1 MQDPRTRQ
9 EFGTGPRVG
18 RVFPMDNLRLS
29 PITPVSVI
37 ALAATVFSIPSLAI
51 WHAQIGYTSSSQ
63 NMLMS
68 NENFDCV
75 SCQLGKQLVLPFNTS
90 ESMSTDV
97 FNLIHSDVWG
107 PSSVSSIGGS
117 QYFVVIVD
125 DYSCYS

>member
-1 MQDPRTRQ
+1 M
-9 EFGTGPRVG
+9 
-18 RVFPMDNLRLS
+18 FPVDNLHPP
-29 PITPVSVI
+29 PIAPILVAVAVS
-37 ALAATVFSIPSLAI
+37 SIPSLAI

-90 ESMSTDV
+90 ESISTDV